1 MFTRVPTIML
11 ENVYPY
17 QVIMGLI
24 SSTPLLTAITI
35 LPSISESLG
44 CPRTTFIEK
53 NPKNINKTKQNKTKQ
68 NMLPLTFIFAKRAHL
83 FPLYQANAV

>member
-1 MFTRVPTIML
+1 ML

-35 LPSISESLG
+35 LPIVSESLG

-68 NMLPLTFIFAKRAHL
+68 NKTKQNMLPLTFVFVKRAHL
-83 FPLYQANAV
+83 FPLYHANAV